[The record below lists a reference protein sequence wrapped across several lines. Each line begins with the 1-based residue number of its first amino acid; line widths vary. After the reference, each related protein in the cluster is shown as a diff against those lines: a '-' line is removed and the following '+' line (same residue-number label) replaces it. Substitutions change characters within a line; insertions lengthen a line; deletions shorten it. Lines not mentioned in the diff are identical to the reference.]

1 MHEVAGR
8 AELLLLA
15 VPDAELASLVAGLAA
30 TAAVRPGT
38 IVAHTSGANGIA
50 VLAPLTEQG
59 CIPLAIHPAMTFTG
73 SDEDI
78 DRLPD
83 ACFGITAAD
92 EVGYAIAQSLVLE
105 IGGEPFRVR
114 EDARTLYHAAL
125 AHASNHVVTVVLD
138 AVDALRTAL
147 WGQEL
152 LGQELVGDAPGGIAE
167 RVIGPL
173 ARASLENALQRGQAA
188 LTGPVARGDAAAVA
202 GHLRALTEV
211 DPQLAQAY
219 RANSLRTAQ
228 RAHAPDDVFAVLDG
242 SGAAMTM
249 RKSPQ
254 FAAGELNVYA
264 RPRDISDV
272 TRALRHTGR
281 RVMLVPT
288 MGALHDGHL
297 ALIRAAKRVQGA
309 VVVVSI
315 FVNPLQFGAGE
326 DLDAYPRTL
335 DDDLAVLRAEGVE
348 MAFTPTAAD
357 MYPDGTR
364 TSVHPGPLGDELE
377 GASRPTHFA
386 GVLTAVL
393 KLLQIVRPD
402 RAFFGEKDYQQLVL
416 VRQMVADLNVDV
428 QIVGVPIVREADG
441 LALSSRNRYLND
453 VEREQAGALSAAL
466 LAGMYAASG
475 GTAAALDAARA
486 VLDEVPAIEVDY
498 LQVRNTALGPAPP
511 EGMGRMLVAARLGS
525 DQIAGQHRHRHRS
538 SRRHR
543 RTITSRAGHAS
554 RIALEELMLRTMLKS
569 KIHRARVTQADLH
582 YVGSVTIDADL
593 MDAADLLEGE
603 QVTIVDIDNGARLV
617 TYAITGERGSGVIGI
632 NGAAAH
638 LVHPGDLVI
647 LIAYGTMEDAEARTY
662 QPRVVFVDADNKQ
675 IDLGP
680 DPAHVPADAA
690 DLMSPR

>member
-1 MHEVAGR
+1 MQRDFAARRGSAPNAGCPTPPSCR
-8 AELLLLA
+8 PTRSPAA
-15 VPDAELASLVAGLAA
+15 PNCCCWPSPTPSSPGLVSGLAA
-30 TAAVRPGT
+30 TSAVRPGT
-38 IVAHTSGANGIA
+38 IVAHTSGANGIG

-78 DRLPD
+78 ARLPD
-83 ACFGITAAD
+83 TCFGVTAAD

-125 AHASNHVVTVVLD
+125 AHASNHVVTVLLD
-138 AVDALRTAL
+138 AVEALRAAL

-152 LGQELVGDAPGGIAE
+152 LGQEMVGDAPGGIAE

-173 ARASLENALQRGQAA
+173 ARASLENSLQRGQAA

-202 GHLRALTEV
+202 GHLRALAEV

-228 RAHAPDDVFAVLDG
+228 RAHAPKEVFAVFSD
-242 SGAAMTM
+242 SGFGTTMTTP
-249 RKSPQ
+249 KPQ
-254 FAAGELNVYA
+254 FTAGDLNVYSS
-264 RPRDISDV
+264 PRDVSDV
-272 TRALRHTGR
+272 TRALRATGR

-288 MGALHDGHL
+288 MGALHEGHL

-335 DDDLAVLRAEGVE
+335 DDDLAALRAEGVE
-348 MAFTPTAAD
+348 IAFTPTAAD

-364 TSVHPGPLGDELE
+364 TSVHPGPLGAELE
-377 GASRPTHFA
+377 GAARPTHFA
-386 GVLTAVL
+386 GVLTVVL

-416 VRQMVADLNVDV
+416 VRQMVADLNVDT

-441 LALSSRNRYLND
+441 LAMSSRNRYLD
-453 VEREQAGALSAAL
+453 EVEREQAGALSAAL

-475 GTAAALDAARA
+475 GAAAALDAARA
-486 VLDEVPAIEVDY
+486 VLDEVPAIDVDY
-498 LQVRNTALGPAPP
+498 LEVRDAMLGPAPA
-511 EGMGRMLVAARLGS
+511 EGIARMLVAARLGS
-525 DQIAGQHRHRHRS
+525 TRLLDNIAIDIGATTGIDGHPRVGSDRTTNCLGGIDVTDNAEIEDPPRHGHSGRPALRRFGDHRRRPDGRGRPARGRAGHD
-538 SRRHR
+538 RRHR
-543 RTITSRAGHAS
+543 QRRTAGHLRDHRRARQRCDRHQRRRSASRAS
-554 RIALEELMLRTMLKS
+554 R
-569 KIHRARVTQADLH
+569 
-582 YVGSVTIDADL
+582 
-593 MDAADLLEGE
+593 
-603 QVTIVDIDNGARLV
+603 
-617 TYAITGERGSGVIGI
+617 
-632 NGAAAH
+632 
-638 LVHPGDLVI
+638 
-647 LIAYGTMEDAEARTY
+647 
-662 QPRVVFVDADNKQ
+662 
-675 IDLGP
+675 
-680 DPAHVPADAA
+680 
-690 DLMSPR
+690 